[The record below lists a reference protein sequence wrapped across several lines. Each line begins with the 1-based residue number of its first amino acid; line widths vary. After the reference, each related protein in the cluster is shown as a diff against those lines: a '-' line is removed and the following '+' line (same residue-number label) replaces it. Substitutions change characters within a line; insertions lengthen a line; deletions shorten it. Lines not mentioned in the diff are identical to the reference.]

1 MSGRFH
7 YVFEAADYDAAV
19 AFYRDTLALPIVESW
34 DRGDDRGTMFQ
45 AASGIVEVVSD
56 AAGLRGPH
64 RRGICIEVQGID
76 AVEQELRAKGAT
88 LELPAGPRPWGTRE
102 LVVLDA
108 DGQAVTF
115 FERESGAAEPT

>member
-19 AFYRDTLALPIVESW
+19 AFYRDKLGLPIVESW

-76 AVEQELRAKGAT
+76 EVEARLRANGVT
-88 LELPAGPRPWGTRE
+88 FELPLGDRPWGTRE
-102 LVVLDA
+102 LVVLDP
-108 DGQAVTF
+108 DGYAVTY
-115 FERESGAAEPT
+115 FEGVDP